1 MWNSIEG
8 SEWHNTE
15 EDTTTPSLDIDDV
28 YSFLNLNKGNN
39 SNNNSNNINENISIL
54 LESPPTHE
62 EQESLIQVRAD
73 NLNFKDIV
81 SLQFSRI
88 NYLLPPCKY
97 IDIVLENPIVPYLSC
112 IRNKYG
118 RNIISRVVGSQKVG
132 EILDTGNLQ
141 GAVHPT
147 IHFSKPTT
155 ITFTQFK
162 ISLIPHG
169 IIQER
174 YKTLND
180 KPHEI
185 YPQNLLFTEYHTNS
199 EESVAEESNDYN
211 HYMWFQL
218 GLTIKK

>member
-1 MWNSIEG
+1 MN
-8 SEWHNTE
+8 
-15 EDTTTPSLDIDDV
+15 IDDSQWDNTNEATDSNMDYV
-28 YSFLNLNKGNN
+28 YSFLNLDKGNN
-39 SNNNSNNINENISIL
+39 SNNINNTKKISIL
-54 LESPPTHE
+54 LESSPTHE

-97 IDIVLENPIVPYLSC
+97 IDIVLEIPIVPYPSC
-112 IRNKYG
+112 IQNKHG
-118 RNIISRVVGSQKVG
+118 RNIISRVIGSQKVG

-141 GAVHPT
+141 GVHPT
-147 IHFSKPTT
+147 INFPKPTA

-185 YPQNLLFTEYHTNS
+185 YPQNLLFKEYHTNS
-199 EESVAEESNDYN
+199 EESYDEESNDYN

-218 GLTIKK
+218 DLKIKK